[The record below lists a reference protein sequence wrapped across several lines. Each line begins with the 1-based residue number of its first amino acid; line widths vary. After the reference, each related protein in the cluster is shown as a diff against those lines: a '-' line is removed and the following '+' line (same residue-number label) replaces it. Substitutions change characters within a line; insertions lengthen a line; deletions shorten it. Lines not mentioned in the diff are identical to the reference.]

1 MAQALIWAP
10 TTVAGPTDL
19 SLTRT
24 TVMAGSALVVLI
36 MIARCISATTVS
48 ELGEKPRL
56 LFTGPGGYTQ
66 WGHR

>member
-1 MAQALIWAP
+1 MAEAHIWAP
-10 TTVAGPTDL
+10 TTVAGPTDF
-19 SLTRT
+19 SLTRAN
-24 TVMAGSALVVLI
+24 VVARSALVVLI
-36 MIARCISATTVS
+36 MIARCTSATTVS